1 MNGRPAV
8 NGAPEE
14 TTARRSSPSLARHL
28 HLTVDLP
35 RCALCDRD
43 AEPAWPGCSWCA
55 KCVCD
60 LGDAL
65 NRRRAAELRLPP
77 LDRGPT

>member
-1 MNGRPAV
+1 MNERPAA

-14 TTARRSSPSLARHL
+14 TTARRSSPSLSRRL

-35 RCALCDRD
+35 RCEMCDRD
-43 AEPAWPGCSWCA
+43 AEPAWPGCLWCA
-55 KCVCD
+55 GCVRD
-60 LGDAL
+60 LTDAL

-77 LDRGPT
+77 HEGPS